1 MTLASSEQMKRT
13 PWFAQAGAACSIIP
27 VSRVVSN
34 TAFSLKPGGYCTFFK
49 LPGMD
54 EEGLTDQELESRMR
68 TLEGAFRGLPE
79 GACLYQYTRVRS
91 GCHVPRQ
98 EKYAHSVTETFVTD
112 RLEFLKETAN
122 FRRID
127 LHWCLTFEPPQASGL
142 SRKPKEEAGES
153 TKLLSNLQKSAA
165 ILVSHLSSTIGLEQL
180 EKEQAFQFL
189 SYLFNLEDWA
199 GEDHLRY
206 DTGVDRQIVKSTV
219 RWHDDHLKIGK
230 RHVQM
235 FSLQASPEA
244 SRPCLFSGL
253 ASLDC
258 DSILCTSWRPKS
270 TAAARKEI
278 DQQEKFISF
287 FKVGVLSRVMAGKDT
302 ASLETGASAKAAN
315 NSVDDL
321 SDVIRSLDKK
331 GQGEFSARLLI
342 SARTAQE
349 VHDAVPA
356 VHRIFV
362 DARAQVMEETLGNLS
377 AFFAMFP
384 GNHKY
389 NVFPLWM
396 GEDHHARLSSVFAPH
411 LGHPTSEDLN
421 DLEYL
426 NVLETRSGT
435 PYFQDV
441 YVGGVRVMLIIGPP
455 GTGKTTALEV
465 IREGAEK
472 NGYTVQGLAP
482 SSKAAGAL
490 RDAGVEAK
498 TLQSFL
504 ASKQADPETKHLYML
519 DESSLASSKQMRNF
533 LEKVGPNDRV
543 LVIGDTRQH
552 QAVDAGRPFQQM
564 QDAGMRTA
572 QLDQIMRQRSNPDLL
587 AAVQQLAT
595 GEVKNGIKMLG
606 DQGRITEIQ
615 NPRDRINAIA
625 KDYAADP
632 QKTLVVSPDNKS
644 RQQINE
650 AVRAELLT
658 KGTLAQDGQQFKT
671 LSHRNDMTGADR
683 TWAARYD
690 VGDVLQYTKGSK
702 AEGLARDSF
711 ATVRAVDARTNLIT
725 VERTDG
731 QSVTYDPRRIRG
743 VNAYKETAREFA
755 TGDRIQFTAQDKEL
769 KLANRDLGTI
779 TSIQPGQMTVRLD
792 GKKERSITFDP
803 DKVRSLDHGYAV
815 TSHSSQGLTERRV
828 IANIDTEASRNLI
841 NTRLAYV
848 AISRAETDARI
859 YTNDAKNL
867 GDKLA
872 GDISKTA
879 AVDFRQKS
887 QTEQTREAV
896 KNLKEKPAAEV
907 KEVLKEQR
915 RSYEYAHSEHRVTAV
930 AMDYAARPDRA
941 VVIAPDPGERK
952 ELTQL
957 IRADLYAQGRLTG
970 ESRPVPVLV
979 ERELSN
985 PKLAAQYAP
994 GDQIHYKTGSPE
1006 QHGIAAHSAAT
1017 VLKADA
1023 RSNILTVETGNGEPV
1038 AYRPHE
1044 LKGVTANS
1052 TVYRQE
1058 TRELA
1063 IGERI
1068 QLIQADKSQ
1077 GIRSGDFATVE
1088 RIAENNALTVRLN
1101 NGRTAELDPEKA
1113 RHIEY
1118 GYAVD
1123 GSKRVQADRVLA
1135 TGETLDPKALASVP
1149 SNVRDLSVY
1158 TSDGSGLQ
1166 NQTQQAIPKEI
1177 TVPEVQLQPERQYRG
1192 FGLSR

>member
-27 VSRVVSN
+27 VSRAVSN
-34 TAFSLKPGGYCTFFK
+34 TVFSLKPGGYCTFFK

-79 GACLYQYTRVRS
+79 EACLYQYTRVRS

-98 EKYAHSVTETFVTD
+98 EKYAHSVTETFVSD

-153 TKLLSNLQKSAA
+153 TKLLSNLQKSAT

-235 FSLQASPEA
+235 FSLQAPPEA

-270 TAAARKEI
+270 TAAARREI

-287 FKVGVLSRVMAGKDT
+287 FKVGVLSRVMAGKNT

-455 GTGKTTALEV
+455 GTGKSVHGNQLISLEQKYGGFTYIFDIGGSYDAVVQLYGGKVDKIGKDGPRVNPFALEPTESNLSFLYTFVKLLLNSGGATLAPEDDDV
-465 IREGAEK
+465 IFRA
-472 NGYTVQGLAP
+472 VQGMYLLDRENRRLSNLILPPGLQRYLGKWIGNGVYNAVFDNVED
-482 SSKAAGAL
+482 SLSLSRLQCFDFQGVSKQYSDLIEPLMVWLLRRVDDVVHNPANLGVPKHVLIEEIFSNMKNEQLLQGAL
-490 RDAGVEAK
+490 D
-498 TLQSFL
+498 S
-504 ASKQADPETKHLYML
+504 
-519 DESSLASSKQMRNF
+519 
-533 LEKVGPNDRV
+533 
-543 LVIGDTRQH
+543 
-552 QAVDAGRPFQQM
+552 
-564 QDAGMRTA
+564 
-572 QLDQIMRQRSNPDLL
+572 
-587 AAVQQLAT
+587 
-595 GEVKNGIKMLG
+595 IK
-606 DQGRITEIQ
+606 
-615 NPRDRINAIA
+615 
-625 KDYAADP
+625 
-632 QKTLVVSPDNKS
+632 
-644 RQQINE
+644 
-650 AVRAELLT
+650 
-658 KGTLAQDGQQFKT
+658 
-671 LSHRNDMTGADR
+671 
-683 TWAARYD
+683 
-690 VGDVLQYTKGSK
+690 
-702 AEGLARDSF
+702 
-711 ATVRAVDARTNLIT
+711 TVR
-725 VERTDG
+725 
-731 QSVTYDPRRIRG
+731 
-743 VNAYKETAREFA
+743 
-755 TGDRIQFTAQDKEL
+755 
-769 KLANRDLGTI
+769 
-779 TSIQPGQMTVRLD
+779 
-792 GKKERSITFDP
+792 
-803 DKVRSLDHGYAV
+803 
-815 TSHSSQGLTERRV
+815 
-828 IANIDTEASRNLI
+828 
-841 NTRLAYV
+841 
-848 AISRAETDARI
+848 
-859 YTNDAKNL
+859 KNL
-867 GDKLA
+867 GGVTLIGQSADDLGENASLIVNSCSSFLFLKDATFDRERYGKLFKLNEQQLDLFESLRDREGLYVRRDGITKVVTLNLDKRSYAKFSTRPKDKL
-872 GDISKTA
+872 
-879 AVDFRQKS
+879 R
-887 QTEQTREAV
+887 R
-896 KNLKEKPAAEV
+896 LK
-907 KEVLKEQR
+907 L
-915 RSYEYAHSEHRVTAV
+915 
-930 AMDYAARPDRA
+930 
-941 VVIAPDPGERK
+941 IERYGL
-952 ELTQL
+952 EEG
-957 IRADLYAQGRLTG
+957 IERFAQG
-970 ESRPVPVLV
+970 EH
-979 ERELSN
+979 
-985 PKLAAQYAP
+985 A
-994 GDQIHYKTGSPE
+994 
-1006 QHGIAAHSAAT
+1006 
-1017 VLKADA
+1017 
-1023 RSNILTVETGNGEPV
+1023 
-1038 AYRPHE
+1038 
-1044 LKGVTANS
+1044 
-1052 TVYRQE
+1052 
-1058 TRELA
+1058 
-1063 IGERI
+1063 
-1068 QLIQADKSQ
+1068 
-1077 GIRSGDFATVE
+1077 
-1088 RIAENNALTVRLN
+1088 
-1101 NGRTAELDPEKA
+1101 
-1113 RHIEY
+1113 
-1118 GYAVD
+1118 
-1123 GSKRVQADRVLA
+1123 
-1135 TGETLDPKALASVP
+1135 
-1149 SNVRDLSVY
+1149 
-1158 TSDGSGLQ
+1158 
-1166 NQTQQAIPKEI
+1166 
-1177 TVPEVQLQPERQYRG
+1177 
-1192 FGLSR
+1192 